1 MVTNAAQVLFAGTDF
16 KSIIQYLTLM
26 PVWWSLSL
34 GTCLG
39 RNGSPVEASANVIT
53 IDLAEKAV

>member
-1 MVTNAAQVLFAGTDF
+1 MVTNAAQVLLAGTDF
-16 KSIIQYLTLM
+16 KSIIQYSTLCPFWWPLT
-26 PVWWSLSL
+26 L

-53 IDLAEKAV
+53 IGLAEKAG